1 MKSRANA
8 SGDDT
13 DSSRT
18 RSSILTQKNAPPCI
32 KRKEKKEGDRR
43 LSGFLHTCDSHWFPS
58 WTKARLWLE
67 QNEDHLSFSTS
78 MGISG
83 KEDKTNSGK
92 KAIKQKEVLAAS
104 SKKVEDQTK
113 KKPKQSASGVGPL
126 AALQAAME
134 DEIRS
139 SGTKSPDMF
148 DSEEEN
154 GKASEGDKT
163 KIDGKEKSK
172 GKATQPK
179 KQKKTPESCKTQSK
193 ENEESESEDSGE
205 EMGNSKS
212 RMIGRQL
219 EKEIEKSS
227 LTGGTGGKEKA
238 GDKQGN
244 SKGVKVAEVVK
255 VGMANDTNV
264 KPKAQSNKSDVAST
278 AGNDAKEMAGEKTS
292 PNAGNLSKV
301 VIKKKEKEEQS
312 SSSDSDS
319 DTEGFSGA
327 EEANISTGV
336 KKVDNGDIKKR
347 KTEQTSSS
355 GSESESES
363 EEEKSSKVTDPKSS
377 SQASKTPTINKGPM
391 AVSPSKGGEKATEKK
406 DEDSSSSESES
417 ETEARSTTKTTK
429 PKSAPVASKKPP
441 QGFSAP
447 RLESFKKAGLP
458 SPGSTATT
466 SAPKGPSS
474 NTSVYNSPKTVE
486 SAQVEES
493 GSGSSGS
500 SDDESSEEETKK
512 RKVAGIKKV

>member
-104 SKKVEDQTK
+104 SKKVEDQSK
-113 KKPKQSASGVGPL
+113 KKSKQSASGVGPL

-148 DSEEEN
+148 DSEDEN

-163 KIDGKEKSK
+163 KVDRKEKSK
-172 GKATQPK
+172 GKAIQPK
-179 KQKKTPESCKTQSK
+179 KQKKTPESCRAPSK

-212 RMIGRQL
+212 RMIGMQL
-219 EKEIEKSS
+219 EKELENSS
-227 LTGGTGGKEKA
+227 LKGETGGKQKA
-238 GDKQGN
+238 GDKQSN
-244 SKGVKVAEVVK
+244 SKG
-255 VGMANDTNV
+255 
-264 KPKAQSNKSDVAST
+264 NK
-278 AGNDAKEMAGEKTS
+278 DAK
-292 PNAGNLSKV
+292 
-301 VIKKKEKEEQS
+301 
-312 SSSDSDS
+312 
-319 DTEGFSGA
+319 
-327 EEANISTGV
+327 
-336 KKVDNGDIKKR
+336 
-347 KTEQTSSS
+347 
-355 GSESESES
+355 
-363 EEEKSSKVTDPKSS
+363 
-377 SQASKTPTINKGPM
+377 
-391 AVSPSKGGEKATEKK
+391 AVS
-406 DEDSSSSESES
+406 
-417 ETEARSTTKTTK
+417 
-429 PKSAPVASKKPP
+429 
-441 QGFSAP
+441 
-447 RLESFKKAGLP
+447 AGV
-458 SPGSTATT
+458 GNVQT
-466 SAPKGPSS
+466 
-474 NTSVYNSPKTVE
+474 
-486 SAQVEES
+486 Q
-493 GSGSSGS
+493 
-500 SDDESSEEETKK
+500 
-512 RKVAGIKKV
+512 